1 MEGVLEMKGIVRK
14 KMIEKR
20 KEMPREEVIAKSRVI
35 KEKVKK
41 MKEFRSARNVMF
53 YVSYNNEVFTHDLIK
68 ESFSEKRVI
77 VPLLLDDEIVPVEIR
92 EWKELKPGAF
102 NILEPEH
109 RNLFPLHLID
119 LVLVPGVVF
128 DEKGYRIGHGL
139 GYYDKFLKKLRATR
153 IGLAFDFQVVKEV
166 PHLEYDQRMDII
178 VTDKRILDCRE

>member
-1 MEGVLEMKGIVRK
+1 MEKILEMKGIVRK

-77 VPLLLDDEIVPVEIR
+77 VPLLLDDEIVPVEIK

-139 GYYDKFLKKLRATR
+139 GYYDKFLEKLRATR
-153 IGLAFDFQVVKEV
+153 IGLAFDFQVINEV
-166 PHLEYDQRMDII
+166 PHLEYDQKMDII